1 MSDKHKADVI
11 DFLERKAKYT
21 PQEIVRFRLQSLTE
35 EQVVISDVGIL
46 KKREKIILV
55 IAQSDYG
62 ENPPQVDTVMFDIDE
77 LPSVIETLTDAYE
90 FVTLGRRGEE

>member
-35 EQVVISDVGIL
+35 EQVVISDIGIL

-90 FVTLGRRGEE
+90 FVSGRGGEEQ